1 MHKRMRRTSVAALVS
16 AVGLSLTVASPMAMS
31 KESMKDDSWVTLSG
45 TITKVDDE
53 GEEFTLDYGS
63 GSIRV
68 EVEDWSWGDRPD
80 RIRQGD
86 RVTVNGR
93 VDDDLFQSK
102 EIDAES
108 VYDEGRGAFYYRSDF
123 GNAKGPRV
131 SYSGAPDQLEDD
143 YWITLTG
150 TVSEIDNP
158 VFYVHAG
165 GKKIR
170 IDTSHMRKSPLRKE
184 AERPLEVGDR
194 VQISGVY
201 DDGFFKRGE
210 LDAGTIV
217 RFEANPGS
225 YWSRED
231 R

>member
-143 YWITLTG
+143 YWITPWKAVPSMQVKLQTYLSSMQATGQTSILHRLCLTCIRSLRRRAHWM
-150 TVSEIDNP
+150 VSI
-158 VFYVHAG
+158 F
-165 GKKIR
+165 
-170 IDTSHMRKSPLRKE
+170 S
-184 AERPLEVGDR
+184 
-194 VQISGVY
+194 
-201 DDGFFKRGE
+201 
-210 LDAGTIV
+210 
-217 RFEANPGS
+217 
-225 YWSRED
+225 W
-231 R
+231 